1 MNFKNIEKNAENSTV
16 TFQVEVD
23 GVAFEK
29 AVAGAYLKNKKDI
42 FIQGFRKG
50 KAPRAVIEGMYGKDV
65 FYEDAVNE
73 IAYEAFEYGAKEAA
87 LETIGIPTI
96 MDYEVADDKNCTIT
110 FSVAVYPEV
119 TLGEYKG
126 LAAPHQYVEVTEE
139 EVDGEILS
147 VRERN
152 ARINTVERP
161 AQLGD
166 TVVLDFVGYVDGEA
180 FDGGSGTEYGLKLG
194 SGSFIPGF
202 EDQLVGIS
210 AGEEKD
216 VVVTFPDD
224 YAEELAG
231 KEATFKCKVSE
242 VKETE
247 LPELDDEFVKDV
259 SEFDTVE
266 EYKNSIRENQKAARQ
281 AQADDE
287 FHGALLS
294 KAIENMQVVIPEAMI
309 EEKLE
314 EVASNYAQSFG
325 MAGVSKKQFCEMMGM
340 TEEMFDQVS
349 RPNAERSAKVD
360 LLLKTVAEAE
370 GFEATEEDM
379 NKLFEEIAESYKMS
393 VEDVKAQ
400 VDMDLAKKDVL
411 YKKASELI
419 YSTGTD
425 LPWSKDLA
433 VEEIVKAAA
442 ADTVVE

>member
-1 MNFKNIEKNAENSTV
+1 MNVKNIEKNAENSTV
-16 TFQVEVD
+16 SFQVEIN
-23 GVAFEK
+23 GEAFEK
-29 AVAGAYLKNKKDI
+29 AVAKAYQKNKKDI

-65 FYEDAVNE
+65 FYDDAVNE
-73 IAYEAFEYGAKEAA
+73 IAYEAFEYGAKEGA
-87 LETIGIPTI
+87 LETVGIPTI
-96 MDYEVADDKNCTIT
+96 MDYDVAEDKTCTIAFT
-110 FSVAVYPEV
+110 VAVYPEV

-126 LAAPHQYVEVTEE
+126 LAAPHQYVEITDE
-139 EVDGEILS
+139 EVEGEINS

-166 TVVLDFVGYVDGEA
+166 TVVLDFEGYVDGEA
-180 FDGGSGTEYGLKLG
+180 FDGGSGTEYSLKLG

-202 EDQLVGIS
+202 EEQLVGVA

-216 VVVTFPDD
+216 VVVTFPED
-224 YAEELAG
+224 YVEDLAG

-247 LPELDDEFVKDV
+247 LPEVDDEFVKDV

-266 EYKNSIRENQKAARQ
+266 EYKNSIREDLKASRQ

-294 KAIENMQVVIPEAMI
+294 KAIENMQVNIPEAMI

-314 EVASNYAQSFG
+314 EVASNYAQQFG
-325 MAGVSKKQFCEMMGM
+325 LGGISKKQFCEMMGM
-340 TEEMFDQVS
+340 TEEMFDQVT
-349 RPNAERSAKVD
+349 RPNAERNAKVD
-360 LLLKTVAEAE
+360 VLLQAVAAAE
-370 GFEATEEDM
+370 GFEATEEDYD
-379 NKLFEEIAESYKMS
+379 KLFGEIAEAYGIS
-393 VEDVKAQ
+393 VDDVKAQ
-400 VDMDLAKKDVL
+400 VDMELAKKDVL
-411 YKKASELI
+411 FGKAADLI

-425 LPWSKDLA
+425 LPWSEEDA
-433 VEEIVKAAA
+433 VAEIVKAAA
-442 ADTVVE
+442 ENTVEE